1 MVAKHIARS
10 LIDHRR
16 CSMVKNNI
24 QDFILNQ
31 VRKDKLTITV
41 YLSNGVPIKGRVT
54 SFDNFTIIIENDGRQ
69 SMVYKHAITTVTPE
83 KPIRFNVPENNPQEE

>member
-1 MVAKHIARS
+1 
-10 LIDHRR
+10 
-16 CSMVKNNI
+16 MVKNNI

-31 VRKDKLTITV
+31 VRKEKLTITV

-69 SMVYKHAITTVTPE
+69 SMIYKHAITTVTPE
-83 KPIRFNVPENNPQEE
+83 KTIKFNVPENNPSE